1 MEKDDMKAP
10 TPAPV
15 KVSKRGR
22 KSKIQFDPR
31 QYDNEYITLW
41 EDIVEGEKVL
51 VDNTNNVYTFNLEH
65 PVYIGKKDVTAK
77 LNIKKFMD
85 EIAIKK

>member
-1 MEKDDMKAP
+1 
-10 TPAPV
+10 
-15 KVSKRGR
+15 
-22 KSKIQFDPR
+22 
-31 QYDNEYITLW
+31 
-41 EDIVEGEKVL
+41 